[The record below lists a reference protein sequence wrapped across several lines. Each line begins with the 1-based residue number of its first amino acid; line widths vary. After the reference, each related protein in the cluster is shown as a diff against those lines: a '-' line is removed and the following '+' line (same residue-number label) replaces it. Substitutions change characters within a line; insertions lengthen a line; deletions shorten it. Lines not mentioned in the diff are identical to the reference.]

1 MQKVCTLDDNVCMAF
16 TYHTADVRIVNR
28 AWVECQSHQLTME
41 DFCGVHHLLLCQSG
55 AELHTEQWVN
65 AIWHLCPNCEF

>member
-1 MQKVCTLDDNVCMAF
+1 MDDNVCMAF

-41 DFCGVHHLLLCQSG
+41 DPVSVEYITCYFASLEQSYTQSNG
-55 AELHTEQWVN
+55 
-65 AIWHLCPNCEF
+65 